1 MAKMG
6 FKNFAVLLIMLLSI
20 HLQIQPLFAKRTSPK
35 TSSLKPKSLTSTSSS
50 SSTDF
55 IRGHMLAKSIN
66 NFRKFSSNARG
77 TYSLAPAP
85 EAASYG
91 ELDTVTIV
99 FLCFIFSLPFVSIV
113 LVCCMKSARSGQRLS
128 IDNCESNVV
137 NPNLDKDYSNSHPSI
152 QESIE
157 KKNDEVHLTVLPD
170 EPHPRASS

>member
-6 FKNFAVLLIMLLSI
+6 FKNFALLLILLLSI
-20 HLQIQPLFAKRTSPK
+20 YLQIQPLFAK
-35 TSSLKPKSLTSTSSS
+35 SSSSKPKSLTSTSSS
-50 SSTDF
+50 LSSTGF

-66 NFRKFSSNARG
+66 NLHKFSSNAGG

-91 ELDTVTIV
+91 ELDTITIV

-137 NPNLDKDYSNSHPSI
+137 NPNLDKDYSNSHPGI

-157 KKNDEVHLTVLPD
+157 KKNDDVHLTVLPE
-170 EPHPRASS
+170 EPHLRASS